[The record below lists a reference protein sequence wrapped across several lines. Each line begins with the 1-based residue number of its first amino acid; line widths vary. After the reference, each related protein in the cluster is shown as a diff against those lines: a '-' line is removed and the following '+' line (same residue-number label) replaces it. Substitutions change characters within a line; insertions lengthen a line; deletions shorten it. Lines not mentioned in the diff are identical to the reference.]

1 MRFRFIET
9 HRTEFAVVTMCRV
22 LAVSKAGYYAWRDRP
37 QSARAVATTAL
48 VQVMREIHAASAH
61 TYGSPRMHRELAAHG
76 YACSENR
83 VARVMR
89 AARICA
95 KQRRRFR
102 VTTNSAHAAPIVP
115 NTLARQFAVTQ
126 HARADHVW
134 VSDITYVPTR
144 EGWLYLAVVLDLHSR
159 RAVGWAMRASLEWE
173 LVRDA
178 LTMAIAQRRP
188 RPGLLH
194 HSDRGLQYACE
205 NYRLL
210 LNHHRMIASM
220 SRAGNC
226 WDNAVAESF
235 FATLKTELVT
245 DATWATRADAR
256 AALFRYIEMWYNRRR
271 RHSSLGYVSPVD
283 FEQRNDAVA

>member
-1 MRFRFIET
+1 
-9 HRTEFAVVTMCRV
+9 
-22 LAVSKAGYYAWRDRP
+22 
-37 QSARAVATTAL
+37 
-48 VQVMREIHAASAH
+48 
-61 TYGSPRMHRELAAHG
+61 
-76 YACSENR
+76 
-83 VARVMR
+83 MR

-102 VTTNSAHAAPIVP
+102 VTTNSTTNSAHAAPIVP
-115 NTLARQFAVTQ
+115 NTLARQFAVTR

-159 RAVGWAMRASLEWE
+159 RAVGWAMRANLEWE

-194 HSDRGLQYACE
+194 HSDRGPQYACD

-210 LNHHRMIASM
+210 LKHHGMIASM
-220 SRAGNC
+220 SRTGNC

-283 FEQRNDAVA
+283 FERTNDAVA

>member
-9 HRTEFAVVTMCRV
+9 RRTEFAVVTMCRV
-22 LAVSKAGYYAWRDRP
+22 LSVSKAGYYAWRGRP
-37 QSARAVATTAL
+37 QSPRASATAAL
-48 VQVMREIHAASAH
+48 VRAMRDVHATSDQ
-61 TYGSPRMHRELAAHG
+61 TYGSPRMYRELAAQG
-76 YACSENR
+76 FACSENR

-89 AARICA
+89 AERIRA

-115 NTLARQFAVTQ
+115 NTLARQFAVEQ
-126 HARADHVW
+126 SPRPNHVW
-134 VSDITYVPTR
+134 VSDITFVRTR

-159 RAVGWAMRASLEWE
+159 RVVGWAMRASLEWD

-188 RPGLLH
+188 PPGVLH

-205 NYRLL
+205 NYRTLL
-210 LNHHRMIASM
+210 SRHHMTSSM

-235 FATLKTELVT
+235 FATLKTELVA
-245 DATWATRADAR
+245 DVRWATRAEAS

-271 RHSSLGYVSPVD
+271 RHSSLGYLSPAD
-283 FEQRNDAVA
+283 FERTPVAVA

>member
-1 MRFRFIET
+1 VSGCGFVSRSSR
-9 HRTEFAVVTMCRV
+9 EFAQI
-22 LAVSKAGYYAWRDRP
+22 LIGAP
-37 QSARAVATTAL
+37 ARCGL
-48 VQVMREIHAASAH
+48 
-61 TYGSPRMHRELAAHG
+61 GG
-76 YACSENR
+76 
-83 VARVMR
+83 
-89 AARICA
+89 
-95 KQRRRFR
+95 K
-102 VTTNSAHAAPIVP
+102 
-115 NTLARQFAVTQ
+115 

-159 RAVGWAMRASLEWE
+159 RAVGWAMRARLEWE

-178 LTMAIAQRRP
+178 LRMAIAQRRP
-188 RPGLLH
+188 RAGLLH

-210 LNHHRMIASM
+210 LNHHGMIASM

-226 WDNAVAESF
+226 WDNAVAERF

-245 DATWATRADAR
+245 DAKWATRADAC

-271 RHSSLGYVSPVD
+271 RHSSFGYVSPVD
-283 FEQRNDAVA
+283 FERMNDAVA

>member
-9 HRTEFAVVTMCRV
+9 HRSEFLVVTMCRV
-22 LAVSKAGYYAWRDRP
+22 LSVSKAGYYAWRGRP
-37 QSARAVATTAL
+37 QSPRAIARIAL
-48 VQVMREIHAASAH
+48 VRAMRDVHATSDQ
-61 TYGSPRMHRELAAHG
+61 TYGSPRMSRELTAQG
-76 YACSENR
+76 FACSENR

-89 AARICA
+89 AERIRA

-115 NTLARQFAVTQ
+115 NTLARQFAVEQ
-126 HARADHVW
+126 SARPNHVW

-159 RAVGWAMRASLEWE
+159 RVVGWAMRANLEWD

-205 NYRLL
+205 HYRTLL
-210 LNHHRMIASM
+210 SQHRMRSSM

-235 FATLKTELVT
+235 FATLKTELVA
-245 DATWATRADAR
+245 DVRWATRADAC

-271 RHSSLGYVSPVD
+271 RHSSLGYLSPAD
-283 FEQRNDAVA
+283 FERTQVAVA